1 MNALHHIISA
11 TLTIHN
17 AIFTGDALSLRN
29 AHARLDE
36 FKSPDPE
43 ENELL
48 LSIQDAIKVQLS
60 KLPPSP

>member
-17 AIFTGDALSLRN
+17 AILTGDALSLRN

>member
-1 MNALHHIISA
+1 MNSLYHILSA
-11 TLTIHN
+11 TLTLHN
-17 AIFTGDALSLRN
+17 AIATGDARTLRE

-36 FKSPDPE
+36 FKSPLPE

-60 KLPPSP
+60 KLPPTP